1 MRLHPRLADNCR
13 GFLADA
19 CIEMSGP
26 GEEMECLEVRRIN
39 YYYSSDSFDIG
50 VRK

>member
-26 GEEMECLEVRRIN
+26 GEEMECLEVERMN
-39 YYYSSDSFDIG
+39 
-50 VRK
+50 